1 MFQKEIAVA
10 KDLNSKMHYFDGIK
24 RLSNILVEESTGLL
38 DVTKG
43 FKTAMEG
50 AKYELDADFT
60 DDEIDE

>member
-1 MFQKEIAVA
+1 
-10 KDLNSKMHYFDGIK
+10 MHYFDGIK
-24 RLSNILVEESTGLL
+24 NLSNILVEESTGLL